1 MPKGNILGV
10 YLDVID
16 RNGLHQAI
24 GSSVA
29 GGGRDVYA
37 YANIHAINLAQ
48 QFPRVK
54 SFFNSAHVVYCDGEG
69 VRLGARLLGFAL
81 PPRVVLTYWVWE
93 LCALCVERGFSVY
106 FLGAHDDVI
115 RLAAGN
121 AARRFPQLKIKGWHH
136 GYFEKQGP
144 ENESVI
150 RTIHDAAPDILLVG
164 FGMPV
169 QEDWI
174 EMNRARLNVHAILPA
189 GSLFDYM
196 AGTKSIAPEWMA
208 NHGLEWLYRLMQEP
222 GRLWKRYLIGNPLFF
237 IRVLLQAI
245 RGWE

>member
-1 MPKGNILGV
+1 
-10 YLDVID
+10 
-16 RNGLHQAI
+16 
-24 GSSVA
+24 
-29 GGGRDVYA
+29 
-37 YANIHAINLAQ
+37 
-48 QFPRVK
+48 
-54 SFFNSAHVVYCDGEG
+54 
-69 VRLGARLLGFAL
+69 
-81 PPRVVLTYWVWE
+81 
-93 LCALCVERGFSVY
+93 
-106 FLGAHDDVI
+106 VI

-144 ENESVI
+144 ENETVI